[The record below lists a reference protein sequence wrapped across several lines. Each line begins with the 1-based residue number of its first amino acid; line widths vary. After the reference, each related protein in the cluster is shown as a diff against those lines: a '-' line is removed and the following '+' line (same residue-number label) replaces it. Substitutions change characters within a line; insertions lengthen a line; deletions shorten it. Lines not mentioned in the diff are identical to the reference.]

1 MPDEIVQGARL
12 LYDVEGPEDAPVL
25 LLSHALGTNR
35 RLWDAQ
41 QAAFTARFRVVRY
54 DTRGHGDSG
63 APTGEY
69 SVAELGSD
77 VLRILDSVGAD
88 RAHVAGVS
96 LGGLTALWLAIHA
109 PARIGKIVVANTA
122 GRIGTREHWQ
132 GRIDQVRANGFSDIA
147 AAAPPRWFTQSF
159 CTSHPD
165 VVASYQAMLK
175 ACDPSGYNGC
185 CAALRDADERWPARI
200 AASALAIADAR
211 PGLSA
216 IRRAASLRAYWAP
229 VSELDAAHYPT
240 SSVRRVHRRD
250 AGFSR
255 LTNGRQDTARRG
267 HGDPL
272 KVLGDAHVDR
282 RSRPRL
288 R

>member
-1 MPDEIVQGARL
+1 MPDVIVQGARL

-25 LLSHALGTNR
+25 LLSHALGTNW

-63 APTGEY
+63 APAGEY
-69 SVAELGSD
+69 SVADLGSD
-77 VLRILDSVGAD
+77 VLWILDAVGAD

-147 AAAPPRWFTQSF
+147 AAAPPRWFTQRF

-175 ACDPSGYNGC
+175 ACDPSGYDGC
-185 CAALRDADERWPARI
+185 CAALRDADERPGLARI
-200 AASALAIADAR
+200 AAPALVIAGTFDPVCPPSDAR
-211 PGLSA
+211 FLCEHIPGARYL
-216 IRRAASLRAYWAP
+216 
-229 VSELDAAHYPT
+229 ELDAAHYSNVERP
-240 SSVRRVHRRD
+240 
-250 AGFSR
+250 GEF
-255 LTNGRQDTARRG
+255 TAAT
-267 HGDPL
+267 L
-272 KVLGDAHVDR
+272 EFLGG
-282 RSRPRL
+282 
-288 R
+288 